1 MAEEKYTKAEIV
13 DSIYQKTG
21 FSRKDIREI
30 IELFIEEIK
39 NALIKKMVIELRGFG
54 TFGIKIRKGRKIA
67 RNPKTG
73 ETLQVHSHGI
83 AAFKAGRELKQA
95 VWNVNTETIKETL
108 NTEGA
113 GTENAPAGPGEG
125 PDESG
130 L

>member
-30 IELFIEEIK
+30 IELFIEEVK

-54 TFGIKIRKGRKIA
+54 TFGIKIRKGRKLA

-95 VWNVNTETIKETL
+95 VWNVNAETIKETL
-108 NTEGA
+108 NEEDA
-113 GTENAPAGPGEG
+113 GTENAPAEPGERAN
-125 PDESG
+125 ESG